1 MTPTPTLFEKTSDHQ
16 TRLTMALAGNPN
28 AGKTTVFNA
37 ITGARQKVGNYAG
50 VTVEKKEGFTQ
61 VGQTQLDILDL
72 PGTYSLTAYSA
83 EEIVA
88 RNVLMDGD
96 PDVVID
102 VVDSSNLERNLYLAV
117 QLLELGVPLVLAF
130 NMSDIARSRGYH
142 IDIEALSTLL
152 GVPIV
157 ETVGNKQQGIDDL
170 LATAIDTAKQGQAA
184 IDTHRPCNYGAELE
198 PHIEELT
205 ELAQADGLGERHARW
220 FALKLIEH
228 DKEAIKRIH
237 EWCPSGADELQERA
251 EQIRQHIETIYGD
264 QPEIILA
271 DRRYGYIS
279 GACTES
285 VRNTVESRHDVS
297 DKIDTVM
304 TNQTFGLLIFFALMF
319 LVFHLT
325 FAIGN
330 PMKDGIEAGKD
341 ALVSWLSGAWSP
353 EAMPLLRSLAL
364 EGILEGVGTVLTF
377 LPIILMLFLAIS
389 FLEDTGYMARA
400 AFIVDHHMHK
410 LGLHGKSF
418 IPMLIG
424 FGCSVPAILATR
436 TLESR
441 RDRLTTMLIVPLM
454 SCAARLAIYIMIVPT
469 FLSDKWQAPAFFII
483 YLFGILVAVA
493 CAKLLRMTVL
503 KGDSMPFVMELPPY
517 RMPTL
522 KGLTIHMWERS
533 YQYVKKAGTVILLA
547 TIILWAAN
555 TFPRD
560 HAAIEHHDA
569 QMADYDVQ
577 LASAPTPEAQ
587 VQLQEQAS
595 QLQNQFRAYQVENSA
610 MGRLGHWMEPALRP
624 MGFDWKIGT
633 SFLGAL
639 PAKEIFVS
647 QMRVIYALGEEGSD
661 HSLTEQ
667 IRSNYSPLVAIC
679 IIVFALISAPCV
691 ATTAATWS
699 EAGWKW
705 AIFQFIGL
713 TVLAYTLTTI
723 TYQVGRLILLAT
735 G

>member
-1 MTPTPTLFEKTSDHQ
+1 MTPTLFEKTSDHR

-50 VTVEKKEGFTQ
+50 VTVEKKEGFAQ

-96 PDVVID
+96 PDVVVD

-130 NMSDIARSRGYH
+130 NMADIARHRGY
-142 IDIEALSTLL
+142 DINIKELSTLL

-157 ETVGNKQQGIDDL
+157 ETIGNRDRGIDEL
-170 LATAIDTAKQGQAA
+170 LRVAIDTAHQGQAA
-184 IDTHRPCNYGAELE
+184 IDAHRPCNYGAELE

-205 ELAQADGLGERHARW
+205 ELAKVDGLGERHARW
-220 FALKLIEH
+220 FALKLIEG
-228 DKEAIKRIH
+228 DAEAIKRIH
-237 EWCPSGADELQERA
+237 EWCPSGADELQQRA
-251 EQIRQHIETIYGD
+251 DQIRQHIETVFGD
-264 QPEIILA
+264 RPEIILA

-279 GACTES
+279 GACTEA
-285 VRNTVESRHDVS
+285 VRNTVESRHDLS

-304 TNQTFGLLIFFALMF
+304 TNRTFGLFIFLAMMF
-319 LVFHLT
+319 GVFHLT
-325 FAIGN
+325 FSIGG
-330 PMKDGIEAGKD
+330 PLQEWFDAGKD
-341 ALVSWLSGAWSP
+341 VLVEWVSGIWS
-353 EAMPLLRSLAL
+353 ADTMPLFRSLVIN
-364 EGILEGVGTVLTF
+364 GVLEGVGSVLTF
-377 LPIILMLFLAIS
+377 LPIILMLFLGVS

-400 AFIVDHHMHK
+400 AFIVDHLMHK

-454 SCAARLAIYIMIVPT
+454 SCAARLPIYVMIIPT
-469 FLSDKWQAPAFFII
+469 FLPKHLQAPMLFAI
-483 YLFGILVAVA
+483 YLFGILVAIG
-493 CAKLLRMTVL
+493 CAKLLRMTML
-503 KGDSMPFVMELPPY
+503 RGESMPFVMELPPY

-522 KGLTIHMWERS
+522 KGLVIHMWERS

-560 HAAIEHHDA
+560 AEAIEAHDA
-569 QMADYDVQ
+569 QIASYEALLETAPEDQQVHIKEEMTQ
-577 LASAPTPEAQ
+577 LTNAFQSW
-587 VQLQEQAS
+587 
-595 QLQNQFRAYQVENSA
+595 QVEHSA

-647 QMRVIYALGEEGSD
+647 QMRVIYALGEEQGEND
-661 HSLTEQ
+661 ETLTEQ
-667 IRSNYSPLVAIC
+667 LRHSYPPLVAIC
-679 IIVFALISAPCV
+679 IIVFALISAPCI

-705 AIFQFIGL
+705 ALFQFGGL
-713 TVLAYTLTTI
+713 TVLAYVLTTI
-723 TYQVGRLILLAT
+723 VYQIGRGILWMI